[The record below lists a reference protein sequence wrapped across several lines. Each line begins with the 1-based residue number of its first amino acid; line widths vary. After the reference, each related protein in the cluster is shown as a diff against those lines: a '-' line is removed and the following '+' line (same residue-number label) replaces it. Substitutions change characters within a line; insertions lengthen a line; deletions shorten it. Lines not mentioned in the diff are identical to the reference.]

1 MNYKEKTMN
10 IKDMVVGSLISYI
23 ISNILS
29 YIISLII
36 DETFMNQII
45 NIPFYIYGLIFTP
58 FIFWIL
64 RKIIRSKMNEGIV
77 DHISFGETYKTIA
90 KIEYNKMIWI
100 IEKDIQPPNRIHINE
115 TPLCP
120 KCGTE
125 LYFLE
130 HDLWYSY
137 DCANPSCF
145 FIKRT
150 WESND
155 KMRTKIKMIY
165 KHEKQKK

>member
-10 IKDMVVGSLISYI
+10 MKDMIVGSLISCI

-36 DETFMNQII
+36 EKTFMNQIN

-77 DHISFGETYKTIA
+77 DYVSFGETYKTID
-90 KIEYNKMIWI
+90 KMEYNKMI
-100 IEKDIQPPNRIHINE
+100 
-115 TPLCP
+115 
-120 KCGTE
+120 G
-125 LYFLE
+125 
-130 HDLWYSY
+130 
-137 DCANPSCF
+137 
-145 FIKRT
+145 
-150 WESND
+150 
-155 KMRTKIKMIY
+155 
-165 KHEKQKK
+165 